1 MAAAKVLRQHD
12 LTNGQVDDRSW
23 ARYRG
28 GDVEGDAA
36 IGQIELRRHH
46 LPALDGLRAVAVCAV
61 MAYHLGFGWA
71 GGGYLGVD
79 LFFVLSGFLITSL
92 LIEERSTTGT
102 VSLRRFWS
110 RRARR
115 LLPALLIMLGAI
127 ALYTTL
133 GGPGVNPTT
142 LRGDFVAALF
152 YFANWHFIA
161 AHNSYFAQ
169 FLAPSPLEHT
179 WSLAI
184 EEQFYV
190 AWPPLLLLFA
200 KIGGRNWRRAAIVGT
215 AALALGSVLD

>member
-1 MAAAKVLRQHD
+1 M
-12 LTNGQVDDRSW
+12 
-23 ARYRG
+23 
-28 GDVEGDAA
+28 EGDS
-36 IGQIELRRHH
+36 GEGKIELRRHH

-115 LLPALLIMLGAI
+115 LFPALLMMLGAVGFY
-127 ALYTTL
+127 ASL

-142 LRGDFVAALF
+142 LRGDFVATLF

-184 EEQFYV
+184 EEQFYL

-200 KIGGRNWRRAAIVGT
+200 KVGGRNWR
-215 AALALGSVLD
+215 